1 MQIVG
6 EAGWQPCTCARQ
18 CMSPSRCQ
26 RERFGS
32 FPVSIIVWFNCWL
45 YAKRKYLLII
55 LQKERSPAGR
65 GAGVRRPGISRHDQ
79 QTCQPTCHTPTPAA
93 ATVIVTERDPEFT
106 SSLTDLRRG
115 AQAPYILYA
124 CAILLSGV
132 AQWSVFCFCPWNNPR
147 DLHWRPHL
155 SLGLACVCIKR
166 DGSSASWESRWHPT
180 VFNKGW
186 TLSLSWHCSRT
197 SDSDGRGDKEPPP
210 GQGGPVFIQSEQ
222 WPAGR
227 GRAQACIWR
236 GLSPGH
242 HCPCHTCYEHQLP
255 WKQEGLCTAWRETL
269 PAWVW
274 SPETGVMTC
283 VISGRPLSS
292 ESWVLIFKAMMR
304 GSPGSPGVEN
314 LPFNVEDTGSTPGWG
329 TKMPHASGQW
339 SWCTATAEP
348 GAANCGAHGF

>member
-79 QTCQPTCHTPTPAA
+79 QTCQPTCHTPTSAA

-115 AQAPYILYA
+115 AQAPYIPYA

-155 SLGLACVCIKR
+155 SLGLACVCVKR

-186 TLSLSWHCSRT
+186 TLSLCWHCSRT
-197 SDSDGRGDKEPPP
+197 SDSDGRGDI
-210 GQGGPVFIQSEQ
+210 GASTWARWACLHSE
-222 WPAGR
+222 WAV
-227 GRAQACIWR
+227 
-236 GLSPGH
+236 
-242 HCPCHTCYEHQLP
+242 TCRP
-255 WKQEGLCTAWRETL
+255 WKGPGLHLKRTQPR
-269 PAWVW
+269 
-274 SPETGVMTC
+274 S
-283 VISGRPLSS
+283 PLSMS
-292 ESWVLIFKAMMR
+292 HTLRTPAALETR
-304 GSPGSPGVEN
+304 GSVHSVEGDSPRLGLKSRDWGHDLCNLRQATVLGV
-314 LPFNVEDTGSTPGWG
+314 LG
-329 TKMPHASGQW
+329 PHL
-339 SWCTATAEP
+339 
-348 GAANCGAHGF
+348 